1 MFELVAILTIIFSI
15 FLFAAIGNIII
26 QVGIFGEVV
35 ETDFL
40 DLVGVDEDVDESVDT
55 IILVAPLFGTGCL
68 LTSLLVLTAIYIF
81 MPW

>member
-40 DLVGVDEDVDESVDT
+40 DLVGVDEDVDESVDY
-55 IILVAPLFGTGCL
+55 G
-68 LTSLLVLTAIYIF
+68 
-81 MPW
+81 

>member
-15 FLFAAIGNIII
+15 FLFGNIII

-40 DLVGVDEDVDESVDT
+40 DLVGVDEDVDESVDY
-55 IILVAPLFGTGCL
+55 G
-68 LTSLLVLTAIYIF
+68 
-81 MPW
+81 